1 MENNSSKTVEQ
12 NTLKMETPSQRSYDK
27 IITLAGGEK
36 SSHLEQYNAARKYL
50 LIIRENGN
58 RLSGVNRS
66 SLEMKENHQEERTA
80 AKLEEYFKLELDT
93 SVELMNR
100 RGELERLLPGI
111 SDILTKSE
119 PGTSLLHGDKY
130 ITT

>member
-1 MENNSSKTVEQ
+1 MENNSLETVEQ
-12 NTLKMETPSQRSYDK
+12 KTSKMETPSQRSYDK

-66 SLEMKENHQEERTA
+66 SQEMRENHQEERTA

-100 RGELERLLPGI
+100 REELERLLPGLSEKLI
-111 SDILTKSE
+111 KSE
-119 PGTSLLHGDKY
+119 ANNIVVGGDKY

>member
-12 NTLKMETPSQRSYDK
+12 KTSKMETPSQRSYDK

-66 SLEMKENHQEERTA
+66 SQEMRENHQEERTA

-100 RGELERLLPGI
+100 REELERLLPGLSEKLI
-111 SDILTKSE
+111 KSE
-119 PGTSLLHGDKY
+119 ANNIVVGGDKY

>member
-1 MENNSSKTVEQ
+1 
-12 NTLKMETPSQRSYDK
+12 METPSQRSYDK

-66 SLEMKENHQEERTA
+66 SQEMRENHQEERTA

-100 RGELERLLPGI
+100 REELERLLPGLSEKLI
-111 SDILTKSE
+111 KSE
-119 PGTSLLHGDKY
+119 ANNLVVGGDKY